1 MPRSNL
7 LSLSSKIAYFASILT
22 LTSPALAL
30 QPLEEFLAAARSH
43 SFDAREQSATV
54 QQRDWEK
61 EAALGR
67 LLPSF
72 SARGVYTHNQAAVEL
87 PAGAFP
93 GQTESVAITP
103 RNQLD
108 AFFQLDVPLVDL
120 ANSYRYG
127 QAQHLA
133 KAARAQRDLVGMDLD
148 RAVTRAYYTLVGAS
162 ALVEVAER
170 SVGIAEEHLA
180 YVTSRFEGG
189 VATELDR
196 ERARANLE
204 RSKQDRTDA
213 ELTRTMAA
221 RTLETFTKIQPTNV
235 TAYPVDDLSGEAPL
249 QEWLG
254 AQGTPQD
261 RVQAHLEDAA
271 LAAKK
276 AAKFSM
282 FPTLSANAQERLT
295 NATGFAGRAD
305 SYTLQA
311 VLSWRLDYGTYANA
325 EAQVIATDI
334 QKIRAE
340 RARRDLEDAIFDAYQ
355 RVQAGLAK
363 SASARA
369 QAAAARKA
377 EHLALQRYQAGVS
390 TQLDVTQA
398 QRDAFQAEAARLQAD
413 ADLALARVTLR
424 IAAGKPVT
432 TPPSSSSIAL
442 ESLSSPQPT
451 PSSPTSP
458 PPSAVSP

>member
-1 MPRSNL
+1 MQPSNL
-7 LSLSSKIAYFASILT
+7 LSVGLKIASAALVAT
-22 LTSPALAL
+22 LASPALAL
-30 QPLEEFLAAARSH
+30 QPLGEFLSAARH
-43 SFDAREQSATV
+43 KSFDAREQDATV

-72 SARGVYTHNQAAVEL
+72 SARGVFTHNQAAVEL

-93 GQTESVAITP
+93 GQTESIAITP
-103 RNQLD
+103 QNQLD

-120 ANSYRYG
+120 ANKYRYE
-127 QAQHLA
+127 QSKHVVEAS
-133 KAARAQRDLVGMDLD
+133 RAQRDLVGLELD
-148 RAVTRAYYTLVGAS
+148 RAVTRAYYTFVGGS
-162 ALVEVAER
+162 ALVEAAER

-180 YVTSRFEGG
+180 YVTNRFDAG

-213 ELTRTMAA
+213 ELVRTTAA
-221 RTLETFTKIQPTNV
+221 RALETLTQIQPTPV
-235 TAYPVDDLSGEAPL
+235 GSYPVDELNAEAPL
-249 QEWLG
+249 AEWLG
-254 AQGTPQD
+254 SRGTPQD
-261 RVQAHLEDAA
+261 RMQAHLDEAA
-271 LAAKK
+271 QAGRK

-305 SYTLQA
+305 SYMLQA

-325 EAQVIATDI
+325 EAQAIATDI

-340 RARRDLEDAIFDAYQ
+340 RARRNLEDGIFDAHQ
-355 RVQAGLAK
+355 RVHAGIAK

-369 QAAAARKA
+369 QSEAARKA
-377 EHLALQRYQAGVS
+377 ELLALERHRAGVS
-390 TQLDVTQA
+390 TQLEVTQA
-398 QRDAFQAEAARLQAD
+398 QRDAFLAEASRIQAD
-413 ADLALARVTLR
+413 ADLALARAVLR
-424 IAAGKPVT
+424 ITAGKPLA
-432 TPPSSSSIAL
+432 P
-442 ESLSSPQPT
+442 
-451 PSSPTSP
+451 
-458 PPSAVSP
+458 